1 MADHRDMVLW
11 DGQCGFCRRGMHWFK
26 KRDSQG
32 QLDMVPF
39 QEAPSPPMTP
49 ELALE
54 CEKALYIVHPD
65 GSMTRAGRAILYLFA
80 TIGYRGMARFLG
92 FVPFVWGV
100 ELGYWL
106 VARNRYLASRLF
118 FTREEDGA

>member
-1 MADHRDMVLW
+1 MGDHRDIVLW
-11 DGQCGFCRRGMHWFK
+11 DGQCGFCRRGMRWFE
-26 KRDSQG
+26 KRDARG
-32 QLDMVPF
+32 QLHMVPF

-49 ELALE
+49 RLALE
-54 CEKALYIVHPD
+54 CERAIYIVHSD
-65 GSMTRAGRAILYLFA
+65 GSMTRAGRAILYLFE
-80 TIGYRGMARFLG
+80 TIGYRRMARFLG
-92 FVPFVWGV
+92 FAPFVWGV